1 MFAYLY
7 ILRLSGHWYAKQG
20 RGFAKKFECRL
31 PPTINSGTALTDTDC
46 SSIYSPILST
56 VHVQY
61 DSIARPAGVHY
72 NRGVSPSVR
81 AHEKTL
87 VEYTWNSVHRLP
99 HTHLPSKFLRFIV
112 NENHNGINLICIFKG
127 NYKR

>member
-1 MFAYLY
+1 MDR
-7 ILRLSGHWYAKQG
+7 RLF
-20 RGFAKKFECRL
+20 R
-31 PPTINSGTALTDTDC
+31 
-46 SSIYSPILST
+46 
-56 VHVQY
+56 
-61 DSIARPAGVHY
+61 
-72 NRGVSPSVR
+72 R

-99 HTHLPSKFLRFIV
+99 HIHPPSKFLRFIV